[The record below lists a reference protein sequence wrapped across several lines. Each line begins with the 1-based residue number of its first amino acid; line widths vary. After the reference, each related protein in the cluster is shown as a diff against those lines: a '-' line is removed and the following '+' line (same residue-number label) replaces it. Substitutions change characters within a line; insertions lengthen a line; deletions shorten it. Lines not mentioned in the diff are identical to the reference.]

1 MHVPFCCYQNFSIS
15 GVMIVV
21 NFATG
26 HYLVGQK
33 RLSNSLNGYKKL
45 MLSDYTA
52 IGSPSHSESPY
63 QFKVHA
69 IEAAAKFDH
78 VVLWCDSS
86 LWRVGDL
93 SKIEKIILEKGYFME
108 ESGHYCKDWCKPETK
123 KWFKLDSSEDHYIM
137 FSAGL
142 LGLNFDHPDIP
153 LWFAAWKVA
162 AKEGHFKGPWS
173 SHRHDMVC
181 GSIIAQRMG
190 FKYERGGSHLSYVGP
205 GYSKPEKDTVFLLQG
220 I

>member
-1 MHVPFCCYQNFSIS
+1 
-15 GVMIVV
+15 MIIV

-26 HYLVGQK
+26 HYLHGQQ
-33 RLSNSLNGYKKL
+33 RLANSLNGQKKL
-45 MLSDYTA
+45 MLSNYLT
-52 IGSPSHSESPY
+52 IGSPTHSESPY

-69 IEAAAKFDH
+69 IEAALEYDH
-78 VVLWCDSS
+78 TVLWCDAS

-93 SKIEKIILEKGYFME
+93 SKIENIIKEKGYFME
-108 ESGHYCKDWCKPETK
+108 EAGHWVRDWCKPETK
-123 KWFKLDSSEDHYIM
+123 KWFELKPDEEAKFNM

-142 LGLNFDHPDIP
+142 LGLDFDHPDAQ
-153 LWFAAWKVA
+153 LWFAAWKTSA
-162 AKEGHFKGPWS
+162 LQGHFKGDWS
-173 SHRHDMVC
+173 NHRHDMTC

-205 GYSKPEKDTVFLLQG
+205 GYSPPEPGSVFHLQG

>member
-1 MHVPFCCYQNFSIS
+1 
-15 GVMIVV
+15 MIVV

-33 RLSNSLNGYKKL
+33 RLANSLNGHKKL
-45 MLSDYTA
+45 MLSSYTS
-52 IGSPSHSESPY
+52 IGSPTHSESPY

-69 IEAAAKFDH
+69 IEAATKFDH
-78 VVLWCDSS
+78 VVLWCDAS

-93 SKIEKIILEKGYFME
+93 SKIENIILERGYFME
-108 ESGHYCKDWCKPETK
+108 EAGHWVRDWCKPETK
-123 KWFKLDSSEDHYIM
+123 QYFNLTNEELSHFNM

-142 LGLNFDHPDIP
+142 LGLNLHHP
-153 LWFAAWKVA
+153 LALQWFNHWKQSA
-162 AKEGHFKGPWS
+162 IDGHFKGS
-173 SHRHDMVC
+173 YQNHRHDMTC
-181 GSIIAQRMG
+181 GSILAQRGG

>member
-1 MHVPFCCYQNFSIS
+1 
-15 GVMIVV
+15 MICV

-26 HYLVGQK
+26 NYLKGQQ
-33 RLSNSLNGYKKL
+33 RLANSLNGYKKL
-45 MLSDYTA
+45 MLDNYTA
-52 IGSPSHSESPY
+52 IGSPTHLESPY

-78 VVLWCDSS
+78 VVLWCDAS

-93 SKIEKIILEKGYFME
+93 SKIENIILQKGYFME
-108 ESGHYCKDWCKPETK
+108 EAGHYCRDWCNDYSK
-123 KWFKLDSSEDHYIM
+123 KVMNFDSYGDEKDYIM

-142 LGLNFDHPDIP
+142 LGINFNHPDASI
-153 LWFAAWKVA
+153 WFEMWKDAA
-162 AKEGHFKGPWS
+162 ENGCFRGDWS
-173 SHRHDMVC
+173 NHRHDMVI
-181 GSIIAQRMG
+181 GSILAQRLG

-205 GYSKPEKDTVFLLQG
+205 GYSQPEKDTVFLLQG